1 MGTHSKAERVMR
13 MCNLKRL
20 NIWPRFRSSI
30 AKCFDS
36 LAPEVLENQT
46 KLTQTMLKIQGNI
59 LELIKACCSEIKR
72 ENPSLGDEEF
82 SVDSVLSYDFERQ
95 VRTMLDPVSFSV
107 SRKSKQLLTDL
118 KTLRNILIN
127 LLQRDCVSF
136 YHFINEIRK
145 NEEVFASNTGWLFMK
160 EADSLFTNAKLRVF
174 GSDADKE
181 KRKTLEENPKWR
193 ALKEIM
199 KEIDMENEKL
209 PEDQKSKGRIFV
221 GVRDNKTSEMLRQ
234 YLYKGTQFLEYK
246 LKQAEETD
254 DTPTASSQE
263 NKDDCKQN
271 IQCDVKCD
279 KCIVFIISC

>member
-160 EADSLFTNAKLRVF
+160 EADSLFANAKLRVF

-234 YLYKGTQFLEYK
+234 YLYKGAQFLEYK
-246 LKQAEETD
+246 LKEAEETD
-254 DTPTASSQE
+254 DTPIASSQE

-279 KCIVFIISC
+279 KCIIFIISC

>member
-1 MGTHSKAERVMR
+1 MSAHGKADRVMR

-36 LAPEVLENQT
+36 MAPEVIENQT
-46 KLTQTMLKIQGNI
+46 KITPLMLKIQGNV
-59 LELIKACCSEIKR
+59 LELIKACCAEIKR
-72 ENPSLGDEEF
+72 DNPSLDQEEF

-136 YHFINEIRK
+136 NHFINEIRK

-160 EADSLFTNAKLRVF
+160 EADSLFVNSKQRVF
-174 GSDADKE
+174 GCGDDK
-181 KRKTLEENPKWR
+181 KGQLEENPKWR

-199 KEIDMENEKL
+199 KEINLENDKL
-209 PEDQKSKGRIFV
+209 AENQKSEGRIFV
-221 GVRDNKTSEMLRQ
+221 GVRDSKTSELLRQ
-234 YLYKGTQFLEYK
+234 YLYKGIKFLEEKQRSEDNEGDGTSQDENDVSCK
-246 LKQAEETD
+246 LHI
-254 DTPTASSQE
+254 QE
-263 NKDDCKQN
+263 AYNVILSFCSKN
-271 IQCDVKCD
+271 
-279 KCIVFIISC
+279 

>member
-1 MGTHSKAERVMR
+1 MSTHGKADRVMR

-36 LAPEVLENQT
+36 MAPEVIENQT
-46 KLTQTMLKIQGNI
+46 KITPLMLKIQGNV
-59 LELIKACCSEIKR
+59 LELIKACCAEIKR
-72 ENPSLGDEEF
+72 DNPSLDQEEF

-160 EADSLFTNAKLRVF
+160 EADSLFVNAKQRVF
-174 GSDADKE
+174 GCGDK
-181 KRKTLEENPKWR
+181 KVQLEENPKWR

-199 KEIDMENEKL
+199 KEINLENDKL
-209 PEDQKSKGRIFV
+209 ADNQKSEGRIFV
-221 GVRDNKTSEMLRQ
+221 GVRDSKTSELLRQ
-234 YLYKGTQFLEYK
+234 YLYKGIKFLEEKQRSEDNEGDGTSQDENDVSCK
-246 LKQAEETD
+246 LHI
-254 DTPTASSQE
+254 QE
-263 NKDDCKQN
+263 AYNVILSFCQK
-271 IQCDVKCD
+271 
-279 KCIVFIISC
+279 